1 MFNFILTKFIRIAN
15 ASSGSSNPFDPL
27 NISENLKLDD
37 GNIIASIS
45 PVAINII
52 KIFIGSVGII
62 FLFIII
68 YSGFVLIFSKGN
80 SEKIKD
86 VMSIISKAIIGIV
99 IIFFSY
105 AIIMFIMNLLKAVV

>member
-1 MFNFILTKFIRIAN
+1 MFDFIFSKFIRIAN
-15 ASSGSSNPFDPL
+15 ASNPFDPL
-27 NISENLKLDD
+27 NVSGNLKLNEGDVV
-37 GNIIASIS
+37 ASLS

-52 KIFIGSVGII
+52 KIFIGSLGII

-80 SEKIKD
+80 TEKIKS
-86 VMSIISKAIIGIV
+86 VMGIISKAIIGIV

-105 AIIMFIMNLLKAVV
+105 AIIMFVMSMIKAFV

>member
-1 MFNFILTKFIRIAN
+1 MFNFIFSKFIRIAN
-15 ASSGSSNPFDPL
+15 AFEVNPFDPL
-27 NISENLKLDD
+27 NVSGNLKLDE
-37 GNIIASIS
+37 GKVVESLS
-45 PVAINII
+45 PIAINII

-80 SEKIKD
+80 SEKIKEI
-86 VMSIISKAIIGIV
+86 MGIISKAIIGIV

>member
-1 MFNFILTKFIRIAN
+1 MLNNIFFKFIRIAN
-15 ASSGSSNPFDPL
+15 ASSNPFDPL
-27 NISENLKLDD
+27 NVSGNLKLNE
-37 GNIIASIS
+37 GNVVASLS

-52 KIFIGSVGII
+52 RIFIGSLGII

-86 VMSIISKAIIGIV
+86 VMNIISKAIIGI
-99 IIFFSY
+99 IIIIFSY
-105 AIIMFIMNLLKAVV
+105 AIIIFIMNMLKAIV

>member
-1 MFNFILTKFIRIAN
+1 MLNNIFSKFIRIAN
-15 ASSGSSNPFDPL
+15 ASAYNPFDPL
-27 NISENLKLDD
+27 NVSGNLKLDE
-37 GNIIASIS
+37 GNVVASLS

-52 KIFIGSVGII
+52 KIFIGSLGII

-86 VMSIISKAIIGIV
+86 VMGIISKAIIGII

-105 AIIMFIMNLLKAVV
+105 AIIMFIMSILQAVA